1 MNADKKSKW
10 EIIRVNPCSSVV
22 PFFRFFT
29 SVFPVSSVVKFLMNA
44 PSVRVA
50 GIVALLLAGVGCDDA
65 HRRAADQ
72 AAGLYYGCYY
82 TEARQVVRDEAAD
95 RTSGDVVLNNLRL
108 GMASMAW
115 GDLDEAQ
122 RAMLTAYEY
131 LTTGNINTA
140 DRTAAATIL
149 YEGNRVWTG
158 EPYEQAMAFY
168 ELAALYLVKGDVEN
182 ARAAIRNS
190 LFKLRDF
197 KADAP
202 RNEGGNPE
210 GRKEI
215 ESQFV
220 LGYLVLGLC
229 EELSGQDAAADAA
242 LDHAVRLNI
251 ACRPLVERIKHGDF
265 DTFLLID
272 YGRGPRKH
280 AVGEDG
286 ATVKFEP
293 DGRRFPPPEVSV
305 AIDGQPVAIPLS
317 LPGVDLWVLSQ
328 YPKWWS
334 LDTVRQAKSAIGS
347 GLAIAGAGAT
357 VIGAGAR
364 SKEAVYAGLGAIAAG
379 LLLKATARADDRHL
393 AMLPH
398 AVYLVPLTLGE
409 LPGAGGRHAVNVG
422 FAGDPLST
430 MTWHDITPGSFGRPR
445 FYYMRQH
452 DNNGRGMP
460 RLPDAPLY
468 YTQYTERPAPP
479 EGEGLRYYLDG
490 GNDLSAPTDVNV
502 RERYRAAGVVFLP
515 GPQGLTGNA
524 AMDPMLY
531 RHLVLGGRV
540 LWSPMPGSYGHELL
554 TRMQHPPFAPSP
566 EVFSTGRSGGDTMSP
581 SKGGSQ

>member
-1 MNADKKSKW
+1 M
-10 EIIRVNPCSSVV
+10 
-22 PFFRFFT
+22 
-29 SVFPVSSVVKFLMNA
+29 
-44 PSVRVA
+44 
-50 GIVALLLAGVGCDDA
+50 LLLAGVGCDDA
-65 HRRAADQ
+65 HRRAAEQ
-72 AAGLYYGCYY
+72 ATGLYYGCYY

-95 RTSGDVVLNNLRL
+95 RSSGDVVLNNLRL

-122 RAMLTAYEY
+122 HAMLTAYEY

-168 ELAALYLVKGDVEN
+168 ELAAMYLVKGDIEN

-197 KADAP
+197 KAGEPDKA
-202 RNEGGNPE
+202 E
-210 GRKEI
+210 GRAEI

-251 ACRPLVERIKHGDF
+251 ACRPLVERIKQGDF

-272 YGRGPRKH
+272 YGRGPRKV
-280 AVGEDG
+280 AFGEDG

-305 AIDGQPVAIPLS
+305 AVDGQMMDVPMK

-334 LDTVRQAKSAIGS
+334 LDTVRQAKSKIGS

-357 VIGAGAR
+357 IIGAGAHSR
-364 SKEAVYAGLGAIAAG
+364 EAVYAGLGAIAAG
-379 LLLKATARADDRHL
+379 LLLKATAQADDRHL
-393 AMLPH
+393 GMLPH
-398 AVYLVPLTLGE
+398 AVYLVPLSLGE
-409 LPGAGGRHAVNVG
+409 GRRNVQVG

-479 EGEGLRYYLDG
+479 EGSRYYMDG
-490 GNDLSAPTDVNV
+490 GNDLSAPADVNV

-515 GPQGLTGNA
+515 GPQGLTGDA

-554 TRMQHPPFAPSP
+554 TRMQHPPSPPPP